1 VVDIE
6 TLNKLQPHFNETIDF
21 ADHSLDRSKTRR
33 KRAFVKRIW
42 KMTVRHPLVPLA
54 LRLAVMLMS
63 IMSLAIASRIALIAE
78 VDSEAPPQ
86 DESDVIDRGSS
97 KGQAIMA
104 IIVDCCAIPY
114 IAWMLWDEYTG
125 KPLGLRPAA
134 SKIWLILLDL
144 FFIVFKS
151 ASTALTFEIL
161 IHHDDDSDNSIK
173 LNKALATF
181 MFLGLLTWITTFII
195 NIFRAVER
203 LGGGENQRRG
213 SSV

>member
-6 TLNKLQPHFNETIDF
+6 TLNKLQPHFNETIDIP
-21 ADHSLDRSKTRR
+21 DSSLDKSKPRR
-33 KRAFVKRIW
+33 KRTFIKRTW

-54 LRLAVMLMS
+54 LRLAVMLTS
-63 IMSLAIASRIALIAE
+63 IISLAIACRIALIAE
-78 VDSEAPPQ
+78 VDSVGRRQ
-86 DESDVIDRGSS
+86 DEDDNIDRGSS

-114 IAWMLWDEYTG
+114 IAWMLWEEYTG

-161 IHHDDDSDNSIK
+161 IHHDDSKRSID

-181 MFLGLLTWITTFII
+181 MFLGLITWITTFII

-203 LGGGENQRRG
+203 LGGGENQGGG